1 MDTRQPRRAA
11 HGTTRRAFT
20 LIELL
25 VVIAVI
31 AILAA
36 ILFPVFGAVRE
47 QARQSNTMSNMH
59 AIYIGA
65 RLFYEDEG
73 RFPDVLFPYAETTYT
88 DGNNVQRRRPIV
100 PGDDPTT
107 IVPMDEATGQYKTG
121 VMNGDTPPKMVDGP
135 VNQGFLYR
143 EQVKDYVTFL
153 NADNPVKDKRAVTKV
168 YYPVYSPLGAIGTPA
183 KPVLV
188 TWEDKGV
195 APNGCT
201 LYGDKNIPFDS
212 NGGSNFPPAYV
223 GQPKL
228 FYVMDSMD
236 IGPLC
241 DSLGK
246 QMTDPTTGQPMY
258 ELHYSPDWTH
268 LLGLTCDVDTNN
280 NPIVNQLKYRNP
292 PTDRTIITW
301 STQHVATAG
310 SPSVIILLANG
321 TARKV
326 NYETAYKQLP
336 LGYQP

>member
-11 HGTTRRAFT
+11 HETARRAFT

-25 VVIAVI
+25 VVIAMI

-36 ILFPVFGAVRE
+36 ILFPVFSAVRE

-73 RFPDVLFPYAETTYT
+73 RFPDVLFPYAETKYT
-88 DGNNVQRRRPIV
+88 DGSGIERQLPAVQN
-100 PGDDPTT
+100 DP
-107 IVPMDEATGQYKTG
+107 IVPMDTATGQFKTG
-121 VMNGDTPPKMVDGP
+121 LYKSDGTVVAGP
-135 VNQGFLYR
+135 IHPGFLYR
-143 EQVKDYVTFL
+143 EQVKDYITFL
-153 NADNPVKDKRAVTKV
+153 NSDNPVKDKQAVTTA
-168 YYPVYSPLGAIGTPA
+168 YYPLYTPNGLGGQE
-183 KPVLV
+183 V
-188 TWEDKGV
+188 TWQKSDF
-195 APNGCT
+195 AQTCPT
-201 LYGDKNIPFDS
+201 YGDKNIPYDLSKPGFSDYI
-212 NGGSNFPPAYV
+212 GK
-223 GQPKL
+223 PKL

-236 IGPLC
+236 IGPMC
-241 DSLGK
+241 DSTGK
-246 QMTDPTTGQPMY
+246 QAYESDGVTPKY

-268 LLGLTCDVDTNN
+268 QLGLTCDVDASN
-280 NPIVNQLKYRNP
+280 NPIVSQLKYSNP

-310 SPSVIILLANG
+310 SPSVILLLANG

>member
-11 HGTTRRAFT
+11 HDTTRRAFT

-25 VVIAVI
+25 VVIAMI

-59 AIYIGA
+59 AIYVGA

-73 RFPDVLFPYAETTYT
+73 HFPDVLFPYAETKYT
-88 DGNNVQRRRPIV
+88 DGSGVERRLPAVQK
-100 PGDDPTT
+100 DPL
-107 IVPMDEATGQYKTG
+107 VPMDEATGQFRTGLYKSDNT
-121 VMNGDTPPKMVDGP
+121 VVAGP
-135 VNQGFLYR
+135 VNPGFLYR
-143 EQVKDYVTFL
+143 EQVKDYITFL
-153 NADNPVKDKRAVTKV
+153 NADNPVKDKMAVTQV
-168 YYPVYSPLGAIGTPA
+168 YYPFY
-183 KPVLV
+183 
-188 TWEDKGV
+188 
-195 APNGCT
+195 APNGLGGQVVTWQKSDFAATCPT
-201 LYGDKNIPFDS
+201 YGDRNIPYDLSKPGFQD
-212 NGGSNFPPAYV
+212 YV

-236 IGPLC
+236 IGPMC
-241 DSLGK
+241 DSSGK
-246 QMTDPTTGQPMY
+246 QMTDQNTGQLLY

-268 LLGLTCDVDTNN
+268 RLGLTCDVDKDN
-280 NPIVNQLKYRNP
+280 NPIVSQLKYRNP